1 MPPDRMKNSRPSPPA
16 DQGSWSSGCFP
27 TQAQKTTKWEACKG
41 LADLAA
47 RDSDGLGAVRRQG
60 GVKVGLAMR
69 QSAFSQHVLALLREL

>member
-1 MPPDRMKNSRPSPPA
+1 MFSNP
-16 DQGSWSSGCFP
+16 GSENH
-27 TQAQKTTKWEACKG
+27 QWEACKG